1 MTTIESQFM
10 NNICLSDFFVTR
22 HVHGKI
28 IAMNELIG
36 TPVKVDAN
44 VMAALVRLVAPM
56 PRKEA
61 LSILS
66 HVFSDDTQCERAL
79 QRFIEVGILIEDG
92 TSLSMR
98 ERSFNAAWPYGR
110 STASHALA
118 LSRLTFDNKKF
129 QIEEMAKAI
138 KAEPDPHKVESA
150 TSSAGIN
157 IERSSMV
164 EAEPIFKIF
173 SKRRSA
179 RRFKDVAISMA
190 QLGAVL
196 FSGLAVVDQLHLPL
210 RSPIPLRYTPSPGA
224 LASVSGY
231 IITRSVADLPSG
243 AYHYNGATS
252 SLSPIPGEQLG
263 NIEEIFGNQAWAAR
277 ASALIVLVADLGKMA
292 WKYSDPGAYNASL
305 IEAGHIA
312 QNMAVTAG
320 NLGLSTVFTNAID
333 AEKLCEIFNLPWP
346 RKLPIYSVA
355 LGDARGIENA
365 ADDYDEEDVMLL
377 KQLLA
382 E

>member
-1 MTTIESQFM
+1 M
-10 NNICLSDFFVTR
+10 NDICLSDFFVTR
-22 HVHGKI
+22 NVHGKI

-36 TPVKVDAN
+36 TPIKMDAN
-44 VMAALVRLVAPM
+44 IMAALARFVTPM
-56 PRKEA
+56 PRKKA
-61 LSILS
+61 LSILG

-79 QRFIEVGILIEDG
+79 QRFIEVGILTEDG
-92 TSLSMR
+92 ASLSVR

-118 LSRLTFDNKKF
+118 LSRLTFNDKNF

-138 KAEPDPHKVESA
+138 KAEPDPHKVESD
-150 TSSAGIN
+150 TSGTGIN
-157 IERSSMV
+157 IDLNSMV
-164 EAEPIFKIF
+164 DAEDVFKIF

-179 RRFKDVAISMA
+179 RKFKDVEISVG

-196 FSGLAVVDQLHLPL
+196 YGGLAVVDHLHLPL

-231 IITRSVADLPSG
+231 IITRSVTDLPSG
-243 AYHYNGATS
+243 AYQYNGSTS
-252 SLSPIPGEQLG
+252 SLRPISGQQPS
-263 NIEEIFGNQAWAAR
+263 NIEKIFGNQAWAAR
-277 ASALIVLVADLGKMA
+277 ASALIVLVADLSKMA

-333 AEKLCEIFNLPWP
+333 AEKLCEIFSLPWP

-377 KQLLA
+377 KKLLA
-382 E
+382 D